1 MSRTHEEIVRGF
13 GASKMAHALR
23 DRGVLISIGAPQRWA
38 ERNSIP
44 GEYWAHLAELGVASL
59 EELAESAKA
68 TPQADPRAA

>member
-44 GEYWAHLAELGVASL
+44 SEYWAHLAELGVASL
-59 EELAESAKA
+59 EELAEAAAAKRSA
-68 TPQADPRAA
+68 TQDAA